1 MAESSRD
8 RILAEAL
15 RLFGEQGYAGTSIA
29 QIEKAAGLS
38 PGSGA
43 LYRHFKSK
51 DELLVQAL
59 EARVLDRGQW
69 AQFLSPDFSV
79 LAMLDLVAPDSDIVD
94 RLMVL
99 CRIGLQRLDHD
110 RDVTRILLRDNTAPQ
125 DALEVARR
133 DEHLVVL
140 SVLSR
145 GLAELAGPDQGDE
158 DWDALAVVLQAAVA
172 HYWLVRDVFGGEH
185 PSTID
190 PDRYL
195 RAIAEMVAA
204 RLKVAVPMS
213 NSTVG
218 SA

>member
-59 EARVLDRGQW
+59 QARVLDRGQW

-79 LAMLDLVAPDSDIVD
+79 LAMLDLVAPNTDIVD

-158 DWDALAVVLQAAVA
+158 DWDALAVVLQAALA

-204 RLKVAVPMS
+204 RLKVAAPVS
-213 NSTVG
+213 NSTAR
-218 SA
+218 SD

>member
-59 EARVLDRGQW
+59 QARVLDRGQW

-79 LAMLDLVAPDSDIVD
+79 LAMLDLVAPDTDIVD

-204 RLKVAVPMS
+204 RLKVAAPVS

>member
-1 MAESSRD
+1 MLSAMAESSRG
-8 RILAEAL
+8 RILVEAL
-15 RLFGEQGYAGTSIA
+15 RLFGEQGYAGTSVA
-29 QIEKAAGLS
+29 QIEQAAGLS

-51 DELLVQAL
+51 DELLVQAV

-69 AQFLSPDFSV
+69 AQFVSPDFSV
-79 LAMLDLVAPDSDIVD
+79 LAMLDLIAPNTDIVD
-94 RLMVL
+94 RLVLL

-125 DALEVARR
+125 EALEVVRR

-145 GLAELAGPDQGDE
+145 GLAELAGPDRGD
-158 DWDALAVVLQAAVA
+158 DWDALAVVLQSALA
-172 HYWLVRDVFGGEH
+172 HYWLISDLFGGDH

-190 PDRYL
+190 TDRYL
-195 RAIAEMVAA
+195 RSIAEMVAA
-204 RLKVAVPMS
+204 RLKEAATEVI
-213 NSTVG
+213 
-218 SA
+218 

>member
-15 RLFGEQGYAGTSIA
+15 RLFGEHGYAGTSIA

-51 DELLVQAL
+51 DELLVKAL

-69 AQFLSPDFSV
+69 EQFLSPDFSV
-79 LAMLDLVAPDSDIVD
+79 LAMLDLIAPDTDIVD
-94 RLMVL
+94 RLVIL
-99 CRIGLQRLDHD
+99 CRIGLGRLDHD
-110 RDVTRILLRDNTAPQ
+110 RDVARILLRDNTAPQ
-125 DALEVARR
+125 EALEVVRR
-133 DEHLVVL
+133 EEHLVVV

-145 GLAELAGPDQGDE
+145 GLAELAGPDRDD
-158 DWDALAVVLQAAVA
+158 DWDALAVVLQSALA
-172 HYWLVRDVFGGEH
+172 HYWLLSDLFGGQH

-190 PDRYL
+190 TDRYL
-195 RAIAEMVAA
+195 RAIAELVAA
-204 RLKVAVPMS
+204 RLKVA
-213 NSTVG
+213 
-218 SA
+218 AQK

>member
-8 RILAEAL
+8 RILAESL

-29 QIEKAAGLS
+29 QIEQAAGLS

-59 EARVLDRGQW
+59 QARVLDRGQW
-69 AQFLSPDFSV
+69 AQFLAPDFSV

-125 DALEVARR
+125 DVLEVVRR

-140 SVLSR
+140 SVLTR
-145 GLAELAGPDQGDE
+145 GLAELAGPDRGNE
-158 DWDALAVVLQAAVA
+158 DWDALAVVLQAALA

-195 RAIAEMVAA
+195 RAIAELVAV
-204 RLKVAVPMS
+204 RLKEPVTEGVS
-213 NSTVG
+213 
-218 SA
+218 

>member
-8 RILAEAL
+8 RILTESL

-29 QIEKAAGLS
+29 QIEQAAGLS

-59 EARVLDRGQW
+59 QARVLDRGQW

-79 LAMLDLVAPDSDIVD
+79 LAMLDLVAPDTDIVD

-145 GLAELAGPDQGDE
+145 GLAELAGPDRGDE
-158 DWDALAVVLQAAVA
+158 DWDALAVVLQAALA

-204 RLKVAVPMS
+204 RLKVRA
-213 NSTVG
+213 TE
-218 SA
+218 AIRT

>member
-29 QIEKAAGLS
+29 QIEQAAGLS

-51 DELLVQAL
+51 DELLVKAL

-79 LAMLDLVAPDSDIVD
+79 LAMLDLIAPNADMVD
-94 RLMVL
+94 RLVVL
-99 CRIGLQRLDHD
+99 CRIGLGRLDHD
-110 RDVTRILLRDNTAPQ
+110 RDVARILLRDNSAPQ
-125 DALEVARR
+125 EALEVVRR
-133 DEHLVVL
+133 EEHLVVV

-145 GLAELAGPDQGDE
+145 GLAELAGPDRGDE
-158 DWDALAVVLQAAVA
+158 DWDALAVVLQSALA
-172 HYWLVRDVFGGEH
+172 HYWLLSDLFGGQH

-190 PDRYL
+190 TDRYL
-195 RAIAEMVAA
+195 RSIAEMVAA
-204 RLKVAVPMS
+204 RLKVPATELIRP
-213 NSTVG
+213 
-218 SA
+218 

>member
-29 QIEKAAGLS
+29 QIEQAAGLS

-51 DELLVQAL
+51 DELLVKAL

-69 AQFLSPDFSV
+69 EQFLSPDFSV
-79 LAMLDLVAPDSDIVD
+79 LAMLDLIAPDADMVD
-94 RLMVL
+94 RLVIL
-99 CRIGLQRLDHD
+99 CRIGLGRLDHD
-110 RDVTRILLRDNTAPQ
+110 RDVARILLRDNTAPQ
-125 DALEVARR
+125 EALEVVRR
-133 DEHLVVL
+133 EEHLVVV

-145 GLAELAGPDQGDE
+145 GLAELAGPDRDD
-158 DWDALAVVLQAAVA
+158 DWDALAVVLQSALA
-172 HYWLVRDVFGGEH
+172 HYWLLSDVFGGQH

-190 PDRYL
+190 TDRFL
-195 RAIAEMVAA
+195 RSIAEMVAA
-204 RLKVAVPMS
+204 RLKVPAAEVKR
-213 NSTVG
+213 
-218 SA
+218 

>member
-8 RILAEAL
+8 RILVEAL

-59 EARVLDRGQW
+59 QARVLDRGQW
-69 AQFLSPDFSV
+69 AQFLAPDFSV
-79 LAMLDLVAPDSDIVD
+79 LAMLDLVAPDSDIID
-94 RLMVL
+94 RLMML

-145 GLAELAGPDQGDE
+145 GLAELAGPDRGDE
-158 DWDALAVVLQAAVA
+158 DWDALAVVIQAAVA
-172 HYWLVRDVFGGEH
+172 HYWLVSDVFGGEH

-190 PDRYL
+190 TDRYL

-204 RLKVAVPMS
+204 RLKAPA
-213 NSTVG
+213 TE
-218 SA
+218 AIRT

>member
-8 RILAEAL
+8 RILAESL

-29 QIEKAAGLS
+29 QIEQAAGLS

-59 EARVLDRGQW
+59 QARVLDRGQW
-69 AQFLSPDFSV
+69 AQFLAPDFSV

-125 DALEVARR
+125 DVLEVVRR

-140 SVLSR
+140 SVLTR
-145 GLAELAGPDQGDE
+145 GLAELAGPDRGNE
-158 DWDALAVVLQAAVA
+158 DWDALAVVLQAALA

-204 RLKVAVPMS
+204 RLKVPA
-213 NSTVG
+213 TE
-218 SA
+218 AIRT

>member
-8 RILAEAL
+8 RILAESL

-51 DELLVQAL
+51 DELLVEAL
-59 EARVLDRGQW
+59 KARVLDRGQFE
-69 AQFLSPDFSV
+69 QFLSPEFSV
-79 LAMLDLVAPDSDIVD
+79 LAMLDLVAPDADIVD
-94 RLMVL
+94 RIVML

-125 DALEVARR
+125 GALEVARR

-140 SVLSR
+140 SVLSK
-145 GLAELAGPDQGDE
+145 GLAELAGPDRADE
-158 DWDALAVVLQAAVA
+158 DWEALAVVLQAALA
-172 HYWLVRDVFGGEH
+172 HYWLVSDVFGGEH

-190 PDRYL
+190 ADRYL
-195 RAIAEMVAA
+195 RAIAEMLAA
-204 RLKVAVPMS
+204 RLKVPA
-213 NSTVG
+213 TTR
-218 SA
+218 

>member
-8 RILAEAL
+8 RILAESL

-29 QIEKAAGLS
+29 QIEQAAGLS

-59 EARVLDRGQW
+59 QARVLDRGQW
-69 AQFLSPDFSV
+69 AQFLAPDFSV

-125 DALEVARR
+125 DVLEVARR

-140 SVLSR
+140 SVLTR
-145 GLAELAGPDQGDE
+145 GLAELAGQDRVNE
-158 DWDALAVVLQAAVA
+158 DWDALALVLQAALA

-185 PSTID
+185 PSSID

-204 RLKVAVPMS
+204 RLKVPA
-213 NSTVG
+213 TE
-218 SA
+218 AIRT

>member
-8 RILAEAL
+8 RILVEAL

-29 QIEKAAGLS
+29 QIEQAAGLS

-59 EARVLDRGQW
+59 QARVLDRGQW
-69 AQFLSPDFSV
+69 EQFLSPDFSV
-79 LAMLDLVAPDSDIVD
+79 LAMLDLVAPDTDIVD

-99 CRIGLQRLDHD
+99 CKIGLGRLDHD
-110 RDVTRILLRDNTAPQ
+110 RDVTRILLRDNSAPQ
-125 DALEVARR
+125 EALEVVRR
-133 DEHLVVL
+133 DEHLVVV

-145 GLAELAGPDQGDE
+145 GLAELAGPDRGDD
-158 DWDALAVVLQAAVA
+158 DWDALAVVLQSALA
-172 HYWLVRDVFGGEH
+172 HYWLVTDLFGGEH

-190 PDRYL
+190 TDRYL
-195 RAIAEMVAA
+195 RSIAEMVAA
-204 RLKVAVPMS
+204 RLKVLAAEVVR
-213 NSTVG
+213 T
-218 SA
+218 

>member
-8 RILAEAL
+8 RILSEAL

-59 EARVLDRGQW
+59 QARVLDRGQW

-79 LAMLDLVAPDSDIVD
+79 LAMLDLVAPDTDIVD
-94 RLMVL
+94 RLVVL
-99 CRIGLQRLDHD
+99 CKIGLQRLDHD

-145 GLAELAGPDQGDE
+145 GLAELAGPDRGDE
-158 DWDALAVVLQAAVA
+158 DWDALAVVIQAALA

-190 PDRYL
+190 TDRYL
-195 RAIAEMVAA
+195 RAIAEMIAA
-204 RLKVAVPMS
+204 RLKEPAVEAVRS
-213 NSTVG
+213 
-218 SA
+218 

>member
-15 RLFGEQGYAGTSIA
+15 RLFGEQGYSGTSIA
-29 QIEKAAGLS
+29 QIEQAAGLS

-51 DELLVQAL
+51 DELLVKAV

-79 LAMLDLVAPDSDIVD
+79 LAMLDLIAPDADLIE

-110 RDVTRILLRDNTAPQ
+110 RDVTRILLRDNSAPRE
-125 DALEVARR
+125 ALEVMRR

-140 SVLSR
+140 SVLSK
-145 GLAELAGPDQGDE
+145 GLAELAGPDYRGDD
-158 DWDALAVVLQAAVA
+158 DWEALAVVLQSAVA
-172 HYWLVRDVFGGEH
+172 HYWLIRDLFGGEH

-190 PDRYL
+190 TDRYL
-195 RAIAEMVAA
+195 RSIAEMVAA
-204 RLKVAVPMS
+204 RLKEPASEVV
-213 NSTVG
+213 
-218 SA
+218 